1 MNKKF
6 FLLLFW
12 CISSTIYSQ
21 TNEVT
26 IDKSLAGFKLKVNGQ
41 DFIVNGMNWDYYPIG
56 TNYTYSLW
64 SQPENIIQGALD
76 EEMTLLKDMGVN
88 TIRVYTGI
96 PKKWIEYIY
105 ANYGI
110 YTMLNHTFGRYGLNL
125 NGTWVA
131 NTEYADAR
139 TRKEL
144 LSEVKQLASDYKDT
158 KGLLLFL
165 LGNENN
171 YGLVWEGAETEN
183 IPVKEKKSTV
193 RKRARA
199 LYKLFNEAALAMKTI
214 DNSHPIALCNGDLQY
229 LDLIARECPD
239 VDIFGTNIYRG
250 KSFGDVFEKVKK
262 KYGKPVLFTEF
273 GSDALNAVTNLEN
286 QNAQAS
292 ILKENW
298 KEIYENAAGVGKSGN
313 CIGGFTFQFSD
324 GWWKSG
330 QTKNLDIHDL
340 NASWV
345 NGGYSF
351 DFIKGKNNMN
361 EEWFGICAK
370 GPTDEKGMYP
380 LYPRSAYYILQKVHQ
395 INPFTNG
402 KSLNEIK
409 NNFDKIQLIEAS
421 QKGEK
426 ASE

>member
-1 MNKKF
+1 MRKKF
-6 FLLLFW
+6 FLLFFW
-12 CISSTIYSQ
+12 CFSSTLYSQ
-21 TNEVT
+21 TDTVT
-26 IDKSLAGFKLKVNGQ
+26 IDNSASGLKFKVNGK

-56 TNYTYSLW
+56 TTYSYSIW
-64 SQPENIIQGALD
+64 QQPDNFIQEALD
-76 EEMTLLKDMGVN
+76 AEMTLLKDMGVN
-88 TIRVYTGI
+88 SIRVYTGI

-110 YTMLNHTFGRYGLNL
+110 YTMLNHTFGRYGLTL

-131 NTEYADAR
+131 NTEYADA
-139 TRKEL
+139 TTQKEL
-144 LSEVKQLASDYKDT
+144 LSEVKQLASDYKNT

-183 IPVKEKKSTV
+183 IPVKETKSTI

-199 LYKLFNEAALAMKTI
+199 LYKLFNEAVVAMKTI

-229 LDLIARECPD
+229 LDLIAKECPD
-239 VDIFGTNIYRG
+239 VDIFGANIYRG
-250 KSFGDVFEKVKK
+250 KSFGDVFETVKK
-262 KYGKPVLFTEF
+262 KYGKPILFTEF
-273 GSDALNAVTNLEN
+273 GSDALNANTNIED
-286 QNAQAS
+286 QNAQAF

-298 KEIYENAAGVGKSGN
+298 KEIYENASGIGKSGN
-313 CIGGFTFQFSD
+313 CLGGFTFQLSD
-324 GWWKSG
+324 GWWKYG
-330 QTKNLDIHDL
+330 QTKNLDLHDL

-351 DFIKGKNNMN
+351 DFVKGKNNMN

-370 GPTDEKGMYP
+370 GPTDAKGMYR
-380 LYPRSAYYILQKVHQ
+380 LNPRTAYYILQKVHQ
-395 INPFTNG
+395 INPFTNA

-409 NNFDKIQLIEAS
+409 YQFDKIKIIDAAKNAENTN
-421 QKGEK
+421 
-426 ASE
+426 

>member
-1 MNKKF
+1 MKKIF
-6 FLLLFW
+6 FSLLFW
-12 CISSTIYSQ
+12 CYSFTIYAQ
-21 TNEVT
+21 AVVT
-26 IDKSLAGFKLKVNGQ
+26 IDKDKSGLKLKVNGK
-41 DFIVNGMNWDYYPIG
+41 DFMVNGMNWDYYPIG

-64 SQPENIIQGALD
+64 KQPENIIQQALD
-76 EEMTLLKDMGVN
+76 EEMTLLKNMGVN
-88 TIRVYTGI
+88 AIRVYTGI

-110 YTMLNHTFGRYGLNL
+110 YTMLNHTFGRYGLSL
-125 NGTWVA
+125 SGTWVA
-131 NTEYADAR
+131 NTEYADAT
-139 TRKEL
+139 TRIEL
-144 LSEVKQLASDYKDT
+144 LNEVKQLASDYKDT

-199 LYKLFNEAALAMKTI
+199 LYKLFNEAAIAMKTI

-229 LDLIARECPD
+229 LDLIIKECPD

-262 KYGKPVLFTEF
+262 KYCKPVLFTEF
-273 GSDALNAVTNLEN
+273 GSDALNALTNLED
-286 QNAQAS
+286 QNAQAA

-324 GWWKSG
+324 GWWKAG
-330 QTKNLDIHDL
+330 QTKNLDIHDST
-340 NASWV
+340 ASWV
-345 NGGYSF
+345 NGGYGF
-351 DFIKGKNNMN
+351 DFVKGKNNMN

-370 GPTDEKGMYP
+370 GPTDAKG
-380 LYPRSAYYILQKVHQ
+380 LYRLQPRSAYYILQKVHQ
-395 INPFTNG
+395 MNPYSNA

-409 NNFDKIQLIEAS
+409 YHFDKIQIIDAS
-421 QKGEK
+421 QKEVN
-426 ASE
+426 SN

>member
-1 MNKKF
+1 MKKIF
-6 FLLLFW
+6 FSLLFW
-12 CISSTIYSQ
+12 CYSFTIYAQ
-21 TNEVT
+21 AVVT
-26 IDKSLAGFKLKVNGQ
+26 IDKDKSGLKLKVNGK
-41 DFIVNGMNWDYYPIG
+41 DFMVNGMNWDYYPIG

-64 SQPENIIQGALD
+64 KQPENIIQQALD
-76 EEMTLLKDMGVN
+76 EEMSLLKNMGVN
-88 TIRVYTGI
+88 AIRVYTGI

-110 YTMLNHTFGRYGLNL
+110 YTMLNHTFGRYGLSL
-125 NGTWVA
+125 SGTWVA
-131 NTEYADAR
+131 NTEYADAT
-139 TRKEL
+139 TRIEL
-144 LSEVKQLASDYKDT
+144 LNEVKQLASDYKDT

-199 LYKLFNEAALAMKTI
+199 LYKLFNEAAIAMKTI

-229 LDLIARECPD
+229 LDLIIKECPD

-262 KYGKPVLFTEF
+262 KYCKPVLFTEF
-273 GSDALNAVTNLEN
+273 GSDALNALTNLED
-286 QNAQAS
+286 QNAQAA

-324 GWWKSG
+324 GWWKAG
-330 QTKNLDIHDL
+330 QTKNLDIHDST
-340 NASWV
+340 ASWV
-345 NGGYSF
+345 NGGYGF
-351 DFIKGKNNMN
+351 DFVKGKNNMN

-370 GPTDEKGMYP
+370 GPTDAKG
-380 LYPRSAYYILQKVHQ
+380 LYRLQPRSAYYILQKVHQ
-395 INPFTNG
+395 MNPYSNA

-409 NNFDKIQLIEAS
+409 YHFDKIQIIDAS
-421 QKGEK
+421 QKEVN
-426 ASE
+426 SN